1 MTMEVTYGFGKN
13 GEKGL
18 GNAEVRTEMQEPQT

>member
-1 MTMEVTYGFGKN
+1 MSEA

-18 GNAEVRTEMQEPQT
+18 GNAENCPNKETLEKRSEAPPP